1 MSTKKALI
9 VDDSS
14 TAQYRLKKML
24 RQYDLKIDV
33 VDSGE
38 DALRYL
44 SHSTPDVVFM
54 DHLMPGMDGLEAL
67 KIMKS
72 HPETATVP
80 VIMYTSKSGD
90 VYTGQARALGALDVV
105 SKDTINAADL
115 GVVLKKLNVLANE
128 DKNTT
133 PAALT
138 GMNSEE
144 VSELKP
150 EADNTEDNNI
160 SSTEIKRH
168 AADKR
173 RQAET
178 RNVEL
183 RISHL
188 EQTLEESRRFISAR
202 VVRELQSHRHKTKRD
217 LTTMLNKSLQ
227 ELNEKNK
234 AAIVTPQELV
244 AHLEESKQTDAR
256 PNYAIILVC
265 VVAVLSVLFHTQTR
279 SYLSQLTASQQAI
292 RDEIAALPL
301 GTAQPGLSANAASGD
316 NLDVHSY
323 FSQEEYLNDLTWAFN
338 QSGRYTFRAE
348 QFDADALVRL
358 TEFFA
363 ILDRNS
369 FKGVAIVK
377 LSLGDYC
384 VDINEFGQTQL
395 APDTITADK
404 CTLLSEA
411 SSIEGIVNVYAQNIQ
426 NALSVFYSSND
437 GSRELTLKTL
447 DRRGEYPSRTDVVTV
462 QKWNAI
468 ASKQTFLEVEL
479 VPDLVLP

>member
-1 MSTKKALI
+1 MSTKQALI

-24 RQYDLKIDV
+24 RQYDLQIDV

-67 KIMKS
+67 QIMKS

-105 SKDTINAADL
+105 SKDTINATDL
-115 GVVLKKLNVLANE
+115 GVVLDKLNVLANE
-128 DKNTT
+128 KKMPRQALSDTDDLHSQT
-133 PAALT
+133 PANT
-138 GMNSEE
+138 QSEKAPAVE
-144 VSELKP
+144 F
-150 EADNTEDNNI
+150 
-160 SSTEIKRH
+160 KRR
-168 AADKR
+168 ASDQM

-188 EQTLEESRRFISAR
+188 EKTLEESRRFISAR

-217 LTTMLNKSLQ
+217 LITMLDKSLL
-227 ELNEKNK
+227 EINEKNK
-234 AAIVTPQELV
+234 ATIVTPQEIV
-244 AHLEESKQTDAR
+244 AHIEENRPVDSR
-256 PNYAIILVC
+256 PNYVMILVC
-265 VVAVLSVLFHTQTR
+265 VVAVLSVLFYTQTR
-279 SYLSQLTASQQAI
+279 SELSRLTESQQGI
-292 RDEIAALPL
+292 RDEISALPL
-301 GTAQPGLSANAASGD
+301 GTAQPSLALNAGGD
-316 NLDVHSY
+316 SDLDVQSY
-323 FSQEEYLNDLTWAFN
+323 FSQESYLNDLTWAFN
-338 QSGRYTFRAE
+338 QSGHYIFRTE

-363 ILDRNS
+363 ILDRNN

-384 VDINEFGQTQL
+384 VDVNEFGQTQF
-395 APDTITADK
+395 AADTITADK
-404 CTLLSEA
+404 CTLLSET

-426 NALSVFYSSND
+426 NALSVFDSSND
-437 GSRELTLKTL
+437 GSREIILQAL
-447 DRRGEYPSRTDVVTV
+447 DSDVDYSLRTEQVTAK
-462 QKWNAI
+462 QWNAL

-479 VPDLVLP
+479 VPDLLLP